1 MNLTLIDAALWAL
14 SLGGEL
20 VVLGVLVRRRLYRP
34 FPIFFGYIL
43 FCVVSDV
50 SFIVLFPHLSQKAYM
65 RAYFT
70 MNNVPEL
77 LLEIGILI
85 EVARSVL
92 DPVKRSLPRPA
103 LYVFAGMLAV
113 GTFAALLLSRH
124 SQPAELDR
132 WSQYF
137 VHVNLAVA
145 ILRVAIFSVIA
156 SFSQMLGIG
165 WKNHVLQI
173 ATGFL
178 GFSIVALLIEVLHH
192 IVGVTNASAY
202 HLLDQF
208 RVVGWCVALGYWSV
222 ALAKKEA
229 PRREFSPKMASFLI
243 SIATGSQNDRPIPA
257 RWYRK

>member
-1 MNLTLIDAALWAL
+1 MNLKPISAILWAL
-14 SLGGEL
+14 SLGGQIL
-20 VVLGVLVRRRLYRP
+20 VLAVLTRRRLYRS

-43 FCVVSDV
+43 FCVVSDL

-65 RAYFT
+65 RAYFAT
-70 MNNVPEL
+70 NNVPEL

-85 EVARSVL
+85 EVARNVL
-92 DPVKRSLPRPA
+92 NPVKRSLPRPA
-103 LYVFAGMLAV
+103 LYVFAAMLV
-113 GTFAALLLSRH
+113 TGTLVALLLSMH
-124 SQPAELDR
+124 SEPAKLDR

-145 ILRVAIFSVIA
+145 ILRVAIFAAIA

-178 GFSIVALLIEVLHH
+178 GYSVVVLLVEVLHH
-192 IVGVTNASAY
+192 RTGLTNDFVY
-202 HLLDQF
+202 YFQDQF
-208 RVVGWCVALGYWSV
+208 RIVAWCVALGYWSV